1 MSIKQIMI
9 QEAIS
14 SQIASL
20 LGSPVR
26 RASSVSGGSINAAYR
41 IELNDGRSCFLKT
54 NEGYLYAM
62 FEAEAKGLKVLRG
75 VCEGIRVPEVIG
87 HNKTDDGRLSWLLLE
102 YVDNSRPGG
111 TFFSHFGRQ
120 LAALHRHSNDRFGLD
135 HHNYIGSLYQSNT
148 PHKTWASFYAR
159 ERLMPQMKAAIDSG
173 LLQPGIARNFENLFA
188 RLGEI
193 FPDEPPAL
201 LHGDLWG
208 GNYLCDSEGTPVI
221 IDPAVYYGHREMEIA
236 FTRLFGG
243 YERAFYTSYN
253 EAWPLGTGHD
263 QRIDIC
269 NLYPLLVHTNLFG
282 SSYAGRVISI
292 INKF

>member
-1 MSIKQIMI
+1 MI
-9 QEAIS
+9 QETIS

-26 RASSVSGGSINAAYR
+26 RAASESGGSINAAYR
-41 IELNDGRSCFLKT
+41 IELADSRPYFLKT
-54 NEGYLYAM
+54 NEGSLYAM
-62 FEAEAKGLKVLRG
+62 FEAEARGLSVLREA
-75 VCEGIRVPEVIG
+75 CRGIRVPDVIG
-87 HNKTDDGRLSWLLLE
+87 HDKTGDGRLSWLLLE
-102 YVDNSRPGG
+102 YIESSRPGG
-111 TFFSHFGRQ
+111 SFFSDFGRE
-120 LAALHRHSNDRFGLD
+120 LASLHRLSNDHFGLD

-148 PHKTWASFYAR
+148 PHKTWASFYTH

-173 LLQPGIARNFENLFA
+173 LLRPGLARNFDNLFA
-188 RLGEI
+188 RLGEL

-208 GNYLCDSEGTPVI
+208 GNYLCDRDGTPVI

-243 YERAFYTSYN
+243 YEREFYSSYN
-253 EAWPLGTGHD
+253 EAWPLSNGHE
-263 QRIDIC
+263 QRVDIC

-282 SSYAGRVISI
+282 SSYAGRVVSI
-292 INKF
+292 IKNF